1 MKYIPY
7 IHIYMNVATMGDP
20 QIIDHFLFGKPRV
33 KKSIPV
39 LRKTHLHTNQYQ
51 DGLVPNYCIS
61 WCIPKRRFHDENRF
75 STKQFSSNSEVQCFQ
90 RNLYQVAKSTQYSHP
105 PFKNKT
111 PPRNHGKMWVKP
123 KSFHIWGP
131 SNVSVFSH
139 GGKGSSHPISHSNFQ
154 PKMVIIIIIHHI
166 YPMIII

>member
-90 RNLYQVAKSTQYSHP
+90 RNPYQVAKSTQYSHP
-105 PFKNKT
+105 HSKT
-111 PPRNHGKMWVKP
+111 KHPPETMVKCGWNQRVSTYEDHPMWVF
-123 KSFHIWGP
+123 FHM
-131 SNVSVFSH
+131 
-139 GGKGSSHPISHSNFQ
+139 GGRDHPIL
-154 PKMVIIIIIHHI
+154 
-166 YPMIII
+166 YPIPIFNPRWWL